1 MPSLSAIPK
10 FGSPL
15 CTPLYYEQTDS
26 IVRALRPHS
35 TLRKIAEVL
44 QDQGLR
50 TPAGKD
56 WNRMRVAY
64 YIRNRKLETNATL
77 EKE

>member
-1 MPSLSAIPK
+1 MPTLSAIPK

-15 CTPLYYEQTDS
+15 CTPLFYAQTDE

-44 QDQGLR
+44 QAQGLR
-50 TPAGKD
+50 TPSGKD
-56 WNRMRVAY
+56 WNRMRVAS

-77 EKE
+77 TKE